1 MKSMRIASAI
11 VFAVSLA
18 GAVFAQQNKFEGYNI
33 ILDVPETQ
41 TAAACALRYS
51 PATTA
56 VTVTDLDN
64 STPMQI
70 RSCAGTGTN
79 VSSVANGQAT
89 LRSGSANTYWCFE
102 GEDDSYRISFAGD
115 QYSGPV
121 SYIWPAVP
129 ERSESGFYNVRDFGA
144 KGDGMTDDTLAIRS
158 ALAFLASRN
167 GGVLKFPEGDY
178 VVGATG
184 SYRPLVIPSGVTI
197 EGISGLHS
205 GASTNNM
212 KRENPSRIRLKG
224 TNRALFRIGECT
236 EAVVLKDIELISDSP
251 VGTYGI
257 EALGAYLS
265 TQSIS
270 LERVVFHSFYR
281 GFSVYG
287 LPQTSLNWQV
297 DYVKVK
303 ECRFIF
309 NADAGIHTN
318 VRNSNW
324 RVEGSLF
331 INPARTSSRAAD
343 SMNFERVGAVLIED
357 TFGGGFPSA
366 LGGTFIK
373 MLDTGPLTVI
383 GSETEAMT
391 ESFVYNAEENPLAGD
406 YSYPITF
413 VNSVFGDPI
422 VFKARRTFVSTGTL
436 YGPDTFRADPR
447 VRVYSTG
454 DRFCYDGNILA
465 CRGATKENF
474 GNASVMFI
482 TGQPSEGQVQ
492 GHPTYFGT
500 DVEFGQPVKMPSVPF
515 RSLPRDKGDGSMVFC
530 PDCRRDTEP
539 CQGGGSGAPAMV
551 VNGRWSCL

>member
-1 MKSMRIASAI
+1 MRIRSIAAAI
-11 VFAVSLA
+11 AL
-18 GAVFAQQNKFEGYNI
+18 AVFFAAAAEAQTNKFEGYNI

-41 TAAACALRYS
+41 QAAACALRYS
-51 PATTA
+51 PPATNITI
-56 VTVTDLDN
+56 TDLDT
-64 STPMQI
+64 STPMRV
-70 RSCAGTGTN
+70 RSCSGSATN
-79 VSSVANGQAT
+79 VSPAANGQAT
-89 LRSGSANTYWCFE
+89 MRSGKADSFWCFE
-102 GEDDSYRISFAGD
+102 GEDDSYRIEFAGD
-115 QYSGPV
+115 RYSGPV
-121 SYIWPAVP
+121 SYIW
-129 ERSESGFYNVRDFGA
+129 RTLSEPREAGFYNVRDFGA
-144 KGDGMTDDTLAIRS
+144 KGDGTTDDTMAIRS
-158 ALAFLASRN
+158 ALAFIASRN

-178 VVGATG
+178 VVGSTG
-184 SYRPLVIPSGVTI
+184 SFRPLVIPSGVTI
-197 EGISGLHS
+197 EGISGLQS

-212 KRENPSRIRLKG
+212 KRDNPSRIRLKG

-236 EAVVLKDIELISDSP
+236 EAVVFKDIELIAESP

-303 ECRFIF
+303 ECRFIY
-309 NADAGIHTN
+309 NSDAAIYTN

-324 RVEGSLF
+324 RIEGSLF
-331 INPARTSSRAAD
+331 INPQRTANRAAD
-343 SMNFERVGAVLIED
+343 SMHFERVGAVLIED
-357 TFGGGFPSA
+357 TFGGGFSSA
-366 LGGTFIK
+366 LGGTFIR

-422 VFKARRTFVSTGTL
+422 VFKARRTFVSTGTF
-436 YGPDTFRADPR
+436 YGPNTFRADPR

-454 DRFCYDGNILA
+454 DRFCYDGHILA

-500 DVEFGQPVKMPSVPF
+500 DVEFGSPVKMPSVPF
-515 RSLPRDKGDGSMVFC
+515 RSLPGDKGDGSMVFC

>member
-1 MKSMRIASAI
+1 MNTRRIA
-11 VFAVSLA
+11 FAVLVTAILS
-18 GAVFAQQNKFEGYNI
+18 VSIFSQQNRFEGYNI

-41 TAAACALRYS
+41 NAPACAVRYS
-51 PATTA
+51 PPATT
-56 VTVTDLDN
+56 VTITDLDR
-64 STPMQI
+64 STPLNV
-70 RSCAGTGTN
+70 RACGGSNVTAGSGG
-79 VSSVANGQAT
+79 SAT
-89 LRSGSANTYWCFE
+89 LRSGVASSYWCFE
-102 GEDDSYRISFAGD
+102 GEDDSYRVDFPGD
-115 QYSGPV
+115 QYSGRV
-121 SYIWPAVP
+121 SYIWRANP
-129 ERSESGFYNVRDFGA
+129 EPNEAGFYNVRDFGA
-144 KGDGMTDDTLAIRS
+144 VGDGNTDDTLAIRS
-158 ALAFLASRN
+158 ALAYLATRN
-167 GGVLKFPEGDY
+167 GGILKFPEGDY
-178 VVGATG
+178 VVGSTG
-184 SYRPLVIPSGVTI
+184 SFRPLVIPSGVTI
-197 EGISGLHS
+197 EGVSGLHT

-236 EAVVLKDIELISDSP
+236 ESVVMRDIELIAESP

-270 LERVVFHSFYR
+270 LERIVLHSFYR

-309 NADAGIHTN
+309 NADAAIYTN

-324 RVEGSLF
+324 RIEGSLF
-331 INPARTSSRAAD
+331 INPQRTPNRAAD
-343 SMNFERVGAVLIED
+343 SMHFERVGAVLVED

-391 ESFVYNAEENPLAGD
+391 ESFVYNDVENPLAGD

-422 VFKARRTFVSTGTL
+422 IFKARRTFVSTGTL
-436 YGPDTFRADPR
+436 YGPNTFRADPR

-474 GNASVMFI
+474 GNATIIFM

-500 DVEFGQPVKMPSVPF
+500 DVEFGSPVKMPSIPF
-515 RSLPRDKGDGSMVFC
+515 RSLPRNKDDGSMVFC
-530 PDCRRDTEP
+530 PDCRRDSEP
-539 CQGGGSGAPAMV
+539 CQGGGNGAPAMV
-551 VNGRWSCL
+551 VNGRWTCM